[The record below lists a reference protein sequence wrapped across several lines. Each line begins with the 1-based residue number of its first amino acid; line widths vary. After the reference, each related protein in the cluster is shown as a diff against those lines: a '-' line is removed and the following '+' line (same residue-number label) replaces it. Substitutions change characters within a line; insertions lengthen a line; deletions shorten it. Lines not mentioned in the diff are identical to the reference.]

1 VACHAAPEPAAPTVN
16 AAPAVS
22 SSSPPAAGAALA
34 PPVTPA
40 AIAVLAPSKVLLQ
53 LRGKGVQIYAC
64 RAKPSDGEV
73 FEWALAGPEAE
84 LFDLQGQAVLKHSI
98 GPTWEASD
106 GSRIVGKMEA
116 KADAPDASAIPWLL
130 LSAKSQGD
138 TGMLSHVSYVQRVD
152 TQGGKAAP
160 AGCDARHADAEQRV
174 EYAATYYFYEP
185 K

>member
-1 VACHAAPEPAAPTVN
+1 MA
-16 AAPAVS
+16 S
-22 SSSPPAAGAALA
+22 
-34 PPVTPA
+34 PVTPA
-40 AIAVLAPSKVLLQ
+40 AIAVPAPSKVVLQ

-73 FEWALAGPEAE
+73 FEWALVGPEAE
-84 LFDLQGQAVLKHSI
+84 LFDAQGRAVLKHST

-106 GSRIVGKMEA
+106 GSRVVGKMEA
-116 KADAPDASAIPWLL
+116 KADGPDPSAIPWLL
-130 LSAKSQGD
+130 LSAKSQG
-138 TGMLSHVSYVQRVD
+138 GAGVLSHVSFVQRVD

-160 AGCDARHADAEQRV
+160 AGCDALHADAERRV